1 MKTQDLIN
9 IISDEE
15 SPVFLNR
22 EVFEMDYVPDIYKYR
37 DEQLAKMAM
46 YCNSIPDNIAPKNL
60 QLCGGNATGKTTTLK
75 QFFKM
80 LNEAFPNIVTVYIN
94 CQLFNTENTVYGKI
108 YNKLY
113 GVKGSINGKS
123 NTMLFDKIVA
133 RLKKE
138 NKILIIGLDDFDSF
152 KSRDGL
158 NKMLYNFLRI
168 HEAEEG
174 LQICIFTV
182 SNKDDL
188 MLAPAVE
195 TIFNRIPI
203 VFDQYSLEQMYHI
216 LDDRCTYGF
225 YRGVISDELIRVVA
239 NKSYNRG
246 NLRYGIKLLSS
257 AGQKAEVF
265 GNGKI
270 IRNFLD

>member
-9 IISDEE
+9 IIDSGE
-15 SPVFLNR
+15 SPVFMNR
-22 EVFEMDYVPDIYKYR
+22 EVFEMDYIPDIYKYR
-37 DEQLAKMAM
+37 DEQLGKMAM
-46 YCNSIPDNIAPKNL
+46 YCNSIPDNIAPKNM

-80 LNEAFPNIVTVYIN
+80 LDEAFPNIVTVYIN

-113 GVKGSINGKS
+113 GMKGSINGKS
-123 NTMLFDKIVA
+123 NTLLFDKIVEK
-133 RLKKE
+133 LKKE
-138 NKILIIGLDDFDSF
+138 KKILIIGLDDFDSF

-174 LQICIFTV
+174 IQICIFTV
-182 SNKDDL
+182 SNKADL
-188 MLAPAVE
+188 KLAASVE
-195 TIFNRIPI
+195 TIFNRVPI

-216 LDDRCTYGF
+216 LDDRCTFGF
-225 YRGVISDELIRVVA
+225 YPGVISDVLVREVA
-239 NKSYNRG
+239 NKSYNIG
-246 NLRYGIKLLSS
+246 NLRYGIKLLSA

-265 GNGKI
+265 GDGKI

>member
-1 MKTQDLIN
+1 
-9 IISDEE
+9 
-15 SPVFLNR
+15 
-22 EVFEMDYVPDIYKYR
+22 
-37 DEQLAKMAM
+37 
-46 YCNSIPDNIAPKNL
+46 
-60 QLCGGNATGKTTTLK
+60 
-75 QFFKM
+75 
-80 LNEAFPNIVTVYIN
+80 
-94 CQLFNTENTVYGKI
+94 
-108 YNKLY
+108 
-113 GVKGSINGKS
+113 
-123 NTMLFDKIVA
+123 
-133 RLKKE
+133 
-138 NKILIIGLDDFDSF
+138 
-152 KSRDGL
+152 
-158 NKMLYNFLRI
+158 
-168 HEAEEG
+168 
-174 LQICIFTV
+174 
-182 SNKDDL
+182 

-203 VFDQYSLEQMYHI
+203 VFDQYSLEQMYYI

>member
-1 MKTQDLIN
+1 MKTQDLMN
-9 IISDEE
+9 IIDSGD
-15 SPVFLNR
+15 SPVFANR
-22 EVFEMDYVPDIYKYR
+22 EVFEMDYIPDIYKYR
-37 DEQLAKMAM
+37 DEQLSKMAT
-46 YCNSIPDNIAPKNL
+46 YCNSIPHNIAPKNL

-75 QFFKM
+75 QFFNM
-80 LNEAFPNIVTVYIN
+80 LNEAFTNIVTVYIN

-113 GVKGSINGKS
+113 GMKGSINGKS
-123 NTMLFDKIVA
+123 NTLLFDKIVEK
-133 RLKKE
+133 LKKE
-138 NKILIIGLDDFDSF
+138 KKILIIGLDDFDSF

-174 LQICIFTV
+174 IQICIFTV
-182 SNKDDL
+182 SNKENL
-188 MLAPAVE
+188 KLAPSVE
-195 TIFNRIPI
+195 TIFNRVPI

-216 LDDRCTYGF
+216 LDDRCAFGF
-225 YRGVISDELIRVVA
+225 YPGVISDELVRVVA
-239 NKSYNRG
+239 NKSYDLG
-246 NLRYGIKLLSS
+246 NLRYGIKLLSA

-265 GNGKI
+265 GDGKI